1 MIHINYSCCFHL
13 SWSLI
18 ILIALIVWGVW
29 IVGVGCGDVVR
40 WGRDVIGWRIDV
52 IGWRIDVIGWRIDVI
67 GWRIDVVIGWNI
79 IIAYF
84 SFIWINDWIINS
96 VILIHISHS

>member
-18 ILIALIVWGVW
+18 ILIALIVLGVW
-29 IVGVGCGDVVR
+29 IIIVVLKVWIVVVGWRDVVA
-40 WGRDVIGWRIDV
+40 
-52 IGWRIDVIGWRIDVI
+52 WRIDVIGWRIDVI

-79 IIAYF
+79 IIALISY
-84 SFIWINDWIINS
+84 IWINDWIINS